1 MYLSP
6 FLCQQ
11 RGRIMAENWRE
22 KLLDWFGEDKGYEKQ
37 RRGRQL
43 GRIEELNRNVLPRV
57 AHHYPRKDASPLQ
70 TAAPQKGELSSRKKP
85 LQQQRQ
91 NVEDHT
97 KQQKIDMRE
106 KEKRRKK
113 QNPCPYEGSSG
124 THKQGENHH
133 NQEKRRIREKFTGV
147 DFRASDV
154 PSPVYGFRQRHDL
167 FGRDSFNISEPVSVF
182 PTEELSWQA
191 KRNSDENRDTVQTRE
206 DIAAVKT
213 ESAFDIKPKAGPAS
227 NIKSETTET
236 HASTDDSKEE
246 SASSNTNIDEA
257 NTRTTEI
264 AKPDVRTAEISNPN
278 GQIAKIP
285 EPVEEEIQPQQVE
298 PSQPRDSSG
307 SFVVSSASSDGM
319 EQEAVDEKQYEK
331 PQEENQP
338 DANVALQSVSSAGP
352 DPSPPAGKPEVGPS
366 NDPPLKAGKPEVGPS
381 NAPSSPAGRLEAEPS
396 NERPSLSLLAASPP
410 PSDEDEGWIHD
421 QRGRLAETLE
431 HFNVQAEVVGVTKG
445 PAVTRFEV
453 QPAAGVKVNKI
464 TKLSDDLKLS
474 LAARDIR
481 IEAPIPGK
489 STVGIEIPN
498 PTSTPVSLRE
508 MIESE
513 AFQDSQSPLTAA
525 LGLDI
530 AGTPIIT
537 DLQKMPHGL
546 ISGATGSGKSVCIN
560 SLLISLLYKAKPEE
574 LKMVLIDPKVV
585 ELAPFKDIPHLAA
598 PVINDPKEASRAL
611 KWAVD
616 EMERRYECLA
626 EAEAR
631 DIARYNRR
639 MKEQGKPDE
648 TMPYIV
654 VIIDELADLMM
665 VSPQEVEDSICRIAQ
680 KARACGIH
688 LVLATQRPSVDVI
701 TGLIKANIPTRIAF
715 SVSSQADSRTILDKG
730 GAEKLLGHGDML
742 FVENGAPQSVRVQG
756 NFVSDDEIDRITN
769 FVRSQ
774 GAPDYLFE
782 KEALKE
788 EKTDPDSKDELFED
802 AGFFVFEQG
811 MASTSSL
818 QRHFRIGYNRAA
830 RLIDSMEA
838 SGMISEAK
846 GSKPRQLLMSEEQFL
861 EQVLEIDA

>member
-1 MYLSP
+1 
-6 FLCQQ
+6 
-11 RGRIMAENWRE
+11 MAESWRE
-22 KLLDWFGEDKGYEKQ
+22 KLQRWFAEEKVYEKQ
-37 RRGRQL
+37 RPGRRL
-43 GRIEELNRNVLPRV
+43 GRIEERDHNVLPRV
-57 AHHYPRKDASPLQ
+57 RHQYPRKGGLPLQ
-70 TAAPQKGELSSRKKP
+70 TGVDQKEEVHTRMKSVQRRRPVIREGRQQQKFNDRPGRNEERKKP
-85 LQQQRQ
+85 AL
-91 NVEDHT
+91 
-97 KQQKIDMRE
+97 
-106 KEKRRKK
+106 
-113 QNPCPYEGSSG
+113 
-124 THKQGENHH
+124 HH
-133 NQEKRRIREKFTGV
+133 NETSHRTFREHKDDRYSEPQQAREKFTGV

-154 PSPVYGFRQRHDL
+154 PSPVYGFRKRRNL
-167 FGRDSFNISEPVSVF
+167 FSKDPGDEHRQMDIF
-182 PTEELSWQA
+182 PTENPLEEA
-191 KRNSDENRDTVQTRE
+191 NAESDESQDMIKVNEDMDGAKTNAQSSEIIAETEETNSKTADLTEKPSEVVAETETEEIKAQTADLNEKASDKNVQIDEIHSPISETDSHTTEPEQEIQVPTQTHPYTEQGSQQQDTVEQEKETQL
-206 DIAAVKT
+206 
-213 ESAFDIKPKAGPAS
+213 SSKPAM
-227 NIKSETTET
+227 KSV
-236 HASTDDSKEE
+236 S
-246 SASSNTNIDEA
+246 
-257 NTRTTEI
+257 
-264 AKPDVRTAEISNPN
+264 
-278 GQIAKIP
+278 QL
-285 EPVEEEIQPQQVE
+285 
-298 PSQPRDSSG
+298 PSQ
-307 SFVVSSASSDGM
+307 
-319 EQEAVDEKQYEK
+319 Q
-331 PQEENQP
+331 
-338 DANVALQSVSSAGP
+338 LL
-352 DPSPPAGKPEVGPS
+352 SP
-366 NDPPLKAGKPEVGPS
+366 
-381 NAPSSPAGRLEAEPS
+381 
-396 NERPSLSLLAASPP
+396 SPP
-410 PSDEDEGWIHD
+410 PSDEDEGWMND
-421 QRGRLAETLE
+421 QRERLSETLE
-431 HFNVQAEVVGVTKG
+431 HFNVKAEVVGVTKG

-453 QPAAGVKVNKI
+453 QPAPGVKVNKI

-508 MIESE
+508 MIESK
-513 AFQDSQSPLTAA
+513 AFQDSKSPLTAA

-560 SLLISLLYKAKPEE
+560 SLLISLLYKATPDE

-611 KWAVD
+611 KWAVE

-639 MKEQGKPDE
+639 MNEQGKPEE

-654 VIIDELADLMM
+654 IIIDELADLMM

-756 NFVSDDEIDRITN
+756 NFVSDEEIDRITD
-769 FVRSQ
+769 FARSQ
-774 GAPDYLFE
+774 GDPDYLFE
-782 KEALKE
+782 KEALQE
-788 EKTDPDSKDELFED
+788 EKADHDEADELFED

-811 MASTSSL
+811 TASTSSL

-846 GSKPRQLLMSEEQFL
+846 GSKPRQLLMSEEEFL
-861 EQVLEIDA
+861 EQILKVET